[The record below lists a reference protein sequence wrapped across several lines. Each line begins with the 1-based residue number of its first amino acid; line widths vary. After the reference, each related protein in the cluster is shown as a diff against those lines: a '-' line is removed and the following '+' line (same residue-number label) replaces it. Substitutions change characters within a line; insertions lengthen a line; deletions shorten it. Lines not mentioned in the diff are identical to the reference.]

1 MADIAPRTG
10 PGTRHLSLSGLQD
23 YSLMPRGSVP
33 REEVE
38 KVSWVSK
45 EPCADTHIDAL
56 PEQLQGKGGKIPQ
69 KALVWELGGFSGG

>member
-10 PGTRHLSLSGLQD
+10 PGTRHLSLSGLQE

-38 KVSWVSK
+38 KVSWVSE
-45 EPCADTHIDAL
+45 EP
-56 PEQLQGKGGKIPQ
+56 
-69 KALVWELGGFSGG
+69 